1 MGRYIDDI
9 LQPGEKVLYS
19 TNAHWMFYLPAI
31 GAWILTLVLLVLSRM
46 TTIEG
51 LILVCLSAAAVVAL
65 AALHGSA
72 TAWFHRW
79 TTETDVTNLRVV
91 HKSGFIKRRTF
102 EMALDKVESV
112 DVNQSILGRILNY
125 GDVTILGVGEG
136 KETIKTIASPL
147 DFRNY
152 ITARKIGTSA

>member
-19 TNAHWMFYLPAI
+19 TNTHWIFFLPAI
-31 GAWILTLVLLVLSRM
+31 TGWIVAIAFFVVSGMVPGGTPMLLSLSM
-46 TTIEG
+46 
-51 LILVCLSAAAVVAL
+51 SAISAIFAL
-65 AALHGSA
+65 YKTV

-91 HKSGFIKRRTF
+91 HKTGFIKRRTF

-112 DVNQSILGRILNY
+112 DVNQSILGRIMNY
-125 GDVTILGVGEG
+125 GDVTIMGVGDG
-136 KETIKTIASPL
+136 RETITTIASPL
-147 DFRNY
+147 AFRNS
-152 ITARKIGTSA
+152 ITAR

>member
-19 TNAHWMFYLPAI
+19 TNAHWIFYLPAI
-31 GAWILTLVLLVLSRM
+31 AAWIVAALLLVLSRA
-46 TTIEG
+46 TVTEG
-51 LILVCLSAAAVVAL
+51 LILLCLSGAAVAAL
-65 AALHGSA
+65 AALYWTA
-72 TAWFHRW
+72 KAWFHRW

-91 HKSGFIKRRTF
+91 HKTGFVKRRTF
-102 EMALDKVESV
+102 EMSLDKVESV

-136 KETIKTIASPL
+136 RETISTIASPL
-147 DFRNY
+147 AFRNY
-152 ITARKIGTSA
+152 ITAR

>member
-19 TNAHWMFYLPAI
+19 TNAHWIFYWPAI
-31 GAWILTLVLLVLSRM
+31 AAWIVAAVLLVLSRA
-46 TTIEG
+46 TVTEG
-51 LILVCLSAAAVVAL
+51 IVLLCLSASAVVAL
-65 AALHGSA
+65 AALYWTF

-91 HKSGFIKRRTF
+91 HKTGFIKRRTF
-102 EMALDKVESV
+102 EMSLDKIESV

-125 GDVTILGVGEG
+125 GDVTIMGVGEG
-136 KETIKTIASPL
+136 RETIRTIASPL
-147 DFRNY
+147 AFRNF
-152 ITARKIGTSA
+152 ITAR

>member
-19 TNAHWMFYLPAI
+19 TNAHWIFYLPAI
-31 GAWILTLVLLVLSRM
+31 AAWIVAALLLVLSRA
-46 TTIEG
+46 TVTEG
-51 LILVCLSAAAVVAL
+51 LILLCLSGAAVAAL
-65 AALHGSA
+65 AALYWTA
-72 TAWFHRW
+72 KAWFHRW

-91 HKSGFIKRRTF
+91 HKTGFVKRRTF
-102 EMALDKVESV
+102 EMSLDKVESV

-136 KETIKTIASPL
+136 RETIATIASPL
-147 DFRNY
+147 SFRNF
-152 ITARKIGTSA
+152 ITAR